1 MVPLLASF
9 QNSKPLIIEPRSL
22 HLYADDTNY
31 TSATNTATVEL
42 SFNQDI
48 LKLSSWFSSNYL
60 AVNHTNSQDMVLRNS
75 LQSMNLLF
83 ISLILLLKSKAFW
96 RFFELTLTISRPF
109 KTTYYLATLLQ
120 EGLFQNSF
128 EEIKKISACWHC
140 TIVVQSYM
148 LAPLVYCSPLR

>member
-83 ISLILLLKSKAFW
+83 ISLILLLKSKAF
-96 RFFELTLTISRPF
+96 
-109 KTTYYLATLLQ
+109 
-120 EGLFQNSF
+120 
-128 EEIKKISACWHC
+128 
-140 TIVVQSYM
+140 
-148 LAPLVYCSPLR
+148 